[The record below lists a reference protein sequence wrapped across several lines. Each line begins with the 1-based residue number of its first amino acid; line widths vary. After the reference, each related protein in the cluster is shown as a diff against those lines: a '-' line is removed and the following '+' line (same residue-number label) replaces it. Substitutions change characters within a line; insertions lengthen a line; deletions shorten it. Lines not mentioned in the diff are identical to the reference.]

1 MATRGMGQ
9 GERGQFK
16 RRLGP
21 NDREKRTLTGGGV
34 GRGLKPQEVGWGGR
48 AGREVEREK
57 QRRHWLLEKGQ
68 TYLKQ
73 AKPFTLTERE
83 VGARE
88 WG

>member
-1 MATRGMGQ
+1 M
-9 GERGQFK
+9 
-16 RRLGP
+16 
-21 NDREKRTLTGGGV
+21 